1 MYPNYP
7 GGHGAYQDFV
17 VRQMRDHYANPAE
30 LPSGLLDIAERFWR
44 KDLTGVNTIM
54 RGVYSPFGPR
64 PRPACCMLRSYLL
77 SIALHFSV
85 TKWVDQMRT
94 VPAYAILS
102 GFAFGD
108 TPGVGTFAD
117 FFTRLWQYN
126 ERNSSPNEHPPKA
139 KVTKPN
145 KKGEKAAPVER
156 ITVAELLSQL
166 EENQP
171 SPQQPFSLLFQV
183 FQQEF
188 LNESVD
194 RGLLTPSELALS
206 GDGTPI
212 VTSAQQ
218 RKKRLCDCKERGIFS
233 CDCNRYYTQPDCDI
247 GWDSSRSRFYH
258 GYDLYMLTAS
268 DSENDLPVF
277 PLLQPASRHDSHGFL
292 HCFFTMKSFLP
303 EYKVSKLL
311 LDPAHDAMPIY
322 EYCRRQG
329 IVPFIDL
336 NEKRGVKLKYKN
348 DFTIGPDGVPVCMAG
363 LKMRHDGVEASKHRS
378 KFRCPRMDRRT
389 KTCFCHTPCS
399 DAKCGRTVHLAMK
412 DNPRLFNIPPRD
424 SELWKLEYSA
434 RTSSER
440 CNKRIKN
447 DFAFEAGQHRSS
459 KMWYSRLYA
468 TMMLQHL
475 FAWELPFVSALRA
488 ALLMA
493 AY

>member
-1 MYPNYP
+1 MFPNYP
-7 GGHGAYQDFV
+7 GGHAAYQEFV
-17 VRQMRDHYANPAE
+17 VKGLRDHYANPAE
-30 LPSGLLDIAERFWR
+30 LPGELLDIAERLWR
-44 KDLTGVNTIM
+44 KDLTGINTAL
-54 RGVYSPFGPR
+54 RDVYSPFGPR

-77 SIALHFSV
+77 SIELRFSV

-102 GFAFGD
+102 GFTFGD

-117 FFTRLWQYN
+117 FFTRIWQYN
-126 ERNSSPNEHPPKA
+126 ERNFSQNEHPPKA
-139 KVTKPN
+139 RVTKPK

-156 ITVAELLSQL
+156 ITVSEMLGQL
-166 EENQP
+166 EENPP
-171 SPQQPFSLLFQV
+171 SQQQPFSLLFQV

-206 GDGTPI
+206 GDGTPV
-212 VTSAQQ
+212 VTSARQ
-218 RKKRLCDCKERGIFS
+218 RKKRLCTCKERGISS
-233 CDCNRYYTQPDCDI
+233 CDCSRYYSQPDCDI
-247 GWDSSRSRFYH
+247 GWDSSRNRFYH
-258 GYDLYMLTAS
+258 GYNLYMLTAS

-329 IVPFIDL
+329 IVPFIEL

-389 KTCFCHTPCS
+389 KTCFCHAPCS
-399 DAKCGRTVHLAMK
+399 DAKYGRTVHLAMK

-424 SELWKLEYSA
+424 SEQWKLEYNA

-440 CNKRIKN
+440 CNKRMKI
-447 DFAFEAGQHRSS
+447 DFALEAGHHRST
-459 KMWYSRLYA
+459 KMWYCRLYA
-468 TMMLQHL
+468 TMMLHHL
-475 FAWELPFVSALRA
+475 FAWELPFIPALRT
-488 ALLMA
+488 ALLIA
-493 AY
+493 A